1 VRGKTITGLRVYLGA
16 RRRAGY
22 YNTSVQLQIAAHGQ
36 STRGGSPTAI
46 TGQMSFSI
54 PPGWGGGWLALD
66 TGWGDKLAAGGGLF
80 IVGGDYLGINGPGE
94 DAQSGLLE
102 LTWRS

>member
-1 VRGKTITGLRVYLGA
+1 
-16 RRRAGY
+16 
-22 YNTSVQLQIAAHGQ
+22 
-36 STRGGSPTAI
+36 
-46 TGQMSFSI
+46 MSFSI

-80 IVGGDYLGINGPGE
+80 VVGGDYLGINGPGE